1 MREQCVPGPL
11 LSFLGS
17 GNEANLTR
25 THCPTDM
32 VYHVVASLSG
42 GSGESSSI

>member
-1 MREQCVPGPL
+1 MHEQCVPGPL